1 MPSVPWLNLV
11 LAPGLGPAGAQR
23 LLEHFDSIDAI
34 VSARRQDLMAAGIDR
49 QIATAILKPDPQK
62 LGRAEAWLSRRQHH
76 IISCRD
82 ERYPVFLRE
91 IPQSPPVLFVSG
103 DPDTLSL
110 PQIAIVGSRNPTAGG
125 CDTARQFAAHL
136 ARAGFAITSGLAVGI
151 DTAAHLGALEAGGL
165 TIAVCGTGLDYVYP
179 PQNEGL
185 ADSISTQ
192 GALVSEFP
200 PGTESLRS
208 NFPRRNRLISGLTV
222 GTLVVEAGIRSG
234 ALITARLAG
243 EQGREVFAIPG
254 SIHSPLSK
262 GCHQLIRQGAK
273 LVETARDIVEEL
285 GGLIDAAVDAY
296 PTAAAADTKDKSED
310 PEYRRLLTA
319 MGWDPVS
326 VDVLVE
332 RSGLTAD
339 EVSSMLLILE
349 LDGRAETLPGGHHRR
364 REGRPK

>member
-1 MPSVPWLNLV
+1 MTRVPWLNLA

-23 LLEHFDSIDAI
+23 LLEHFDGIDAI
-34 VSARRQDLMAAGIDR
+34 VSARRQDLIAAGVDER
-49 QIATAILKPDPQK
+49 IATAILKPDRQK
-62 LGRAEAWLSRRQHH
+62 LGQAEAWLSRRQHH

-82 ERYPVFLRE
+82 ERYPVLLRE

-103 DPDTLSL
+103 DPHALSL
-110 PQIAIVGSRNPTAGG
+110 PQIAIVGSRNSTAGG

-136 ARAGFAITSGLAVGI
+136 SKAGFTITSGLALGI
-151 DTAAHLGALEAGGL
+151 DTAAHLGALGAGGL
-165 TIAVCGTGLDYVYP
+165 TIAVCATGLDSVYP
-179 PQNEGL
+179 PQNDGL
-185 ADSISTQ
+185 AHSISAQ

-200 PGTESLRS
+200 PGTESRRES
-208 NFPRRNRLISGLTV
+208 FPRRNRLISGLAV
-222 GTLVVEAGIRSG
+222 GTLVVEAGARSG

-285 GGLIDAAVDAY
+285 GGLIDAAVGAF
-296 PTAAAADTKDKSED
+296 PTAAAAGTEDKSED